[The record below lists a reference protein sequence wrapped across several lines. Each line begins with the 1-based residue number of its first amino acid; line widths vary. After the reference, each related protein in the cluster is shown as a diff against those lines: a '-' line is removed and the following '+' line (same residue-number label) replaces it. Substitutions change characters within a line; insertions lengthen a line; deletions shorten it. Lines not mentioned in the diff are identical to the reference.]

1 MKLSGL
7 AAAILC
13 AALPAF
19 ATGMGTAGAPKPTEL
34 LMFAG
39 SASKPVLE
47 EAARRI
53 EKELGIKIL
62 LNLGGSGSMLSQLEL
77 GHRGDIYLPGS
88 HDYIERAVAR
98 HVVDP
103 ASRTDFAYL
112 VPALL
117 VRSGNPR
124 GIHGLADLERPD
136 VRAAIAEPRTVCVGA
151 YAEGVLQ
158 RAGLADRLMPR
169 LGRAR
174 SCAALANLLALGN
187 VDAIVG
193 WRVFAAWYPGRLQVI
208 PLPPRLVTRVASI
221 PGAVTTFATHPDAAR
236 RVLAWL
242 SGREGQALWRAH
254 GYLVTWREALA
265 LAPEATAP
273 R

>member
-1 MKLSGL
+1 
-7 AAAILC
+7 
-13 AALPAF
+13 
-19 ATGMGTAGAPKPTEL
+19 
-34 LMFAG
+34 MFAG

-47 EAARRI
+47 EAAKRI
-53 EKELGIKIL
+53 EKELGIRIL

-77 GHRGDIYLPGS
+77 GRRGDIYLPGS

-103 ASRTDFAYL
+103 ASRIDFAYL

-117 VRSGNPR
+117 VQAGNPL
-124 GIHGLADLERPD
+124 GIHTLADLERPD

-151 YAEGVLQ
+151 YAEGVLE
-158 RAGLADRLMPR
+158 RAGLANKLLPR

-187 VDAIVG
+187 VDAIIG
-193 WRVFAAWYPGRLQVI
+193 WRVFAAWYPDRLQVV
-208 PLPPRLVTRVASI
+208 PLPPPLVTRVAAV
-221 PGAVTTFATHPDAAR
+221 PGGVTTFAAHPGAAK

-242 SGREGQALWRAH
+242 AGREGRTLWRAH
-254 GYLVTWREALA
+254 GYLVTSKEALA
-265 LAPEATAP
+265 LAPEASAP

>member
-1 MKLSGL
+1 MRRGAL
-7 AAAILC
+7 AASILC
-13 AALPAF
+13 VALAAI
-19 ATGMGTAGAPKPTEL
+19 TSSAGNAAADEPTEVL
-34 LMFAG
+34 VFAG

-47 EAARRI
+47 AAAERI
-53 EKELGIKIL
+53 EKELGIRLL

-103 ASRTDFAYL
+103 TSRVDFAYL

-117 VRSGNPR
+117 VQTGNPLR
-124 GIHGLADLERPD
+124 IHTLADLERPD

-151 YAEGVLQ
+151 YAEAVLE
-158 RAGLADRLMPR
+158 RAGLADKLMPR

-174 SCAALANLLALGN
+174 SCAGLANLLALGN
-187 VDAIVG
+187 VDAIIG
-193 WRVFAAWYPGRLQVI
+193 WRVFAAWYPDRLEIV
-208 PLPPRLVTRVASI
+208 PLPPPLVTHVAAV
-221 PGAVTTFATHPDAAR
+221 PGAVTTFAAHPEAAR

-242 SGREGQALWRAH
+242 AGREGRALWRAH
-254 GYLVTWREALA
+254 RYLVTWQEALA